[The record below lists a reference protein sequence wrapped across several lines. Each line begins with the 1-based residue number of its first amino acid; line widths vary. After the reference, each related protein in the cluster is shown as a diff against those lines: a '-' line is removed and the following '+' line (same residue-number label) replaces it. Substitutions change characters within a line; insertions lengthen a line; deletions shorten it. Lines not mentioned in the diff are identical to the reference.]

1 MMAQMETQTVI
12 ISVGGSLIVPDE
24 IDTDFLSKFRS
35 LLMKEMESGCRFIL
49 MTGGGKTSRKY
60 GDAASNFSDVDQT
73 DIDALGITVCH
84 LNAHLLRLVFK
95 GVDIQINPDPDL
107 YIPGASSD
115 RAAVRTALK
124 YGAKKIINLSNI
136 SHVYTADPK
145 KDPNAKKIEE
155 MSWAEFRNIIP
166 KEFTPNLSSPFDP
179 IAAKEAEEAGIEVA
193 TMSGDN
199 IDELPKY
206 LADEKFIGSVI
217 R

>member
-1 MMAQMETQTVI
+1 MAESVV

-24 IDTDFLSKFRS
+24 IDTKFLTELKA
-35 LLMKEMESGCRFIL
+35 LLTEEMAQDREFIL
-49 MTGGGKTSRKY
+49 MSGGGKTSRKY
-60 GDAASNFSDVDQT
+60 GDAASNFLDVDQT
-73 DIDALGITVCH
+73 DIDAIGITVCH

-95 GVDIQINPDPDL
+95 GINIRINPDPDL

-145 KDPNAKKIEE
+145 KDPNAEKIEE

-179 IAAKEAEEAGIEVA
+179 TAAKEADEAGIEVA
-193 TMSGDN
+193 TISGEN
-199 IDELPKY
+199 LSELPKY
-206 LADEKFIGSVI
+206 LAGEKFTGSVI
-217 R
+217 K